1 MRESSERGVDAPE
14 GAERAVAPGERVVV
28 LPKHL
33 HARPAGEVVRAAA
46 RYADTTVELVA
57 DGRTADARSILA
69 VLGLG
74 AVAGSEVRVRAA
86 GAGADSALVEIVAIL
101 AAEE

>member
-1 MRESSERGVDAPE
+1 MPESSERGVAAPE
-14 GAERAVAPGERVVV
+14 AAERAAAEWVVT

-46 RYADTTVELVA
+46 RHAGATVELVA
-57 DGRTADARSILA
+57 GGRTADARSVLA

-86 GAGADSALVEIVAIL
+86 GAGADAALAEIAAIL